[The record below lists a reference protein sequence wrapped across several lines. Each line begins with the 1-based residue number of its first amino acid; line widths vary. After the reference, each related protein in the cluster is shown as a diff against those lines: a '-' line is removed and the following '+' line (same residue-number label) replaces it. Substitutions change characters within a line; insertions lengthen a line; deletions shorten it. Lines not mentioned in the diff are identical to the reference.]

1 MKKMKNLRKQKI
13 NILLTAIIICISVIA
28 VGLVYVPKLA
38 KMDMY
43 VVETGSMSPT
53 IKPNSLIY
61 VKEYKNFE
69 DYNVGD
75 IVTFTDKIHNRSFTH
90 RIVEID
96 TVNRSF
102 VTKGDANT
110 ENDLQPTSVDYA
122 TGKVEA
128 VIPYL
133 GYIVRFLRYTAVKIA
148 VGAIYI
154 AWAAIEIE
162 LFTAERKRRYE

>member
-38 KMDMY
+38 KMDMF

-75 IVTFTDKIHNRSFTH
+75 IVTFTDKIHGRSFTH
-90 RIVEID
+90 RIVETD
-96 TVNRSF
+96 AVNRSF
-102 VTKGDANT
+102 VTKGDANA
-110 ENDLQPTSVDYA
+110 ENDLQPTSFDYA
-122 TGKVEA
+122 TGKVEV

-133 GYIVRFLRYTAVKIA
+133 GYLVKFLRYTAVKIA
-148 VGAIYI
+148 VAVIYI